1 MVGLTQPVRSGEE
14 LKDFSTREETAD
26 IHAVPKGTD
35 NGGLT
40 PYQALTYLATL
51 SAYLKACSEVK
62 SSPSQRKQRVAETLR
77 STRGVPLGTQE
88 GSQVRSAWINR
99 SPNPKACRQ
108 VRKRKPRISMQ
119 YLKALI
125 MVELTPYQALT
136 YLATLSAY
144 LKACSEAESL
154 SSLIRLRRAK
164 HTGDALQ
171 SSPKKRDS
179 KRFFLYCCHRKE
191 MQCNGIR
198 LYVCPQYL
206 SNNP

>member
-1 MVGLTQPVRSGEE
+1 
-14 LKDFSTREETAD
+14 
-26 IHAVPKGTD
+26 
-35 NGGLT
+35 
-40 PYQALTYLATL
+40 
-51 SAYLKACSEVK
+51 
-62 SSPSQRKQRVAETLR
+62 
-77 STRGVPLGTQE
+77 
-88 GSQVRSAWINR
+88 
-99 SPNPKACRQ
+99 
-108 VRKRKPRISMQ
+108 MQ

-191 MQCNGIR
+191 MQCNGILSTSVPSIFPIIHKKNRPR
-198 LYVCPQYL
+198 LEGRCKRGPFISKKESFHRQKGPLLEGDRSPVG
-206 SNNP
+206 NPL